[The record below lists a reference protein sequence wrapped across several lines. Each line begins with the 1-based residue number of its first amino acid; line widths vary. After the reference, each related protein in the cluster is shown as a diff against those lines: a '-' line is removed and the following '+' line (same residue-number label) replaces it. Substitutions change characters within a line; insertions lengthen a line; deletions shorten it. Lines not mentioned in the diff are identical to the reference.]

1 VVTGRLDLQCP
12 NGCPD
17 GLFEALN
24 APMIVDRS
32 GRYVRHGAVAAT
44 YVCVACQGVAVDVA
58 AAAREMRR
66 VTSAESAVLRC
77 PVCGLEMLPPEDEP
91 FATELECPTC
101 AARFSVDEAM
111 RRLHGGR

>member
-1 VVTGRLDLQCP
+1 MTTLDLQCP
-12 NGCPD
+12 NGCPE

-24 APMIVDRS
+24 APLIVDRS
-32 GRYVRHGAVAAT
+32 GRYVRHDRSAAT
-44 YVCVACQGVAVDVA
+44 YVCVACQGVAIDVA

-66 VTSAESAVLRC
+66 VTAAVSAVLHC
-77 PVCGLEMLPPEDEP
+77 PVCGLDMAPPEDDP
-91 FATELECPTC
+91 FATELECPGC